1 MGQEGQSERKV
12 GSVTYQEVG
21 EEYFKKRGLRRHA
34 GVWSLWALGVG
45 AVISGEFYGWNF
57 GLGTGGFGGLAIA
70 GVLMAIMYYGLVYSI
85 AEMSP
90 ALPHTGGAYSFAR
103 SAMGP
108 WGGFLTGLAENM
120 EYVITP
126 AVVVGAMALLMQEI
140 VGGLFDVTGDPFWN
154 SLPFWALIFYVI
166 FVGINIV
173 GIEATMRFTVAITVL
188 SLAVLAFFFLAAIFS
203 GKLDFNLWTNIA
215 KDGAEI
221 PGGGGPWLPFG
232 ISGIFKS
239 LPFAIWFFLAIEE
252 VPLAA
257 EESMDPRRDV
267 PKGSVWG
274 MHTLLIAA
282 ILVLVFN
289 SALPGGAFL
298 YGASGFPL
306 LDGLYAIFGQNS
318 ATELLGLLFMIGL
331 VASFFTIIFAYGRNT
346 YSLSRAGYFP
356 KFLSKTHGMRK
367 TPHVALIAGAVVGY
381 AVFFLVWVLQQQELG
396 AQIVAALLNMAVFAA
411 VISYIMQ
418 MVSFVLLRQKMPN
431 IERPYRSK
439 WGVPGAVIAGL
450 LAAISLVAIFL
461 NEAYRP
467 GVYGVAI
474 YYVLGVLYFAIAGRH
489 RLVLSPEEEFALTQ
503 GEQGVPAAEGYVTS
517 RGGAGGDPRRRS
529 AERAQRG
536 RRRSRRR
543 RRPPASGPASRYE
556 RRARARAR
564 RSR

>member
-1 MGQEGQSERKV
+1 MGQEGQEQRKV
-12 GSVTYQEVG
+12 GSVTYKEVG
-21 EEYFKKRGLRRHA
+21 EEYFQQRGLRRHA
-34 GVWSLWALGVG
+34 GVWGLWALGVG

-57 GLGTGGFGGLAIA
+57 GLGTGGFGGLLIA
-70 GVLMAIMYYGLVYSI
+70 GILMAIMYYGLVYSI

-126 AVVVGAMALLMQEI
+126 AVVVGAISLLMQEI
-140 VGGLFDVTGDPFWN
+140 VVGIFDVTGDPWWN
-154 SLPFWALIFYVI
+154 SLPLWALLFYAI
-166 FVGINIV
+166 FVWINIV
-173 GIEATMRFTVAITVL
+173 GIEATMKFTITITVL
-188 SLAVLAFFFLAAIFS
+188 SLAVLAFFVLAAIFS
-203 GKLDFNLWTNIA
+203 GDLNFDLWTNIA
-215 KDGAEI
+215 EDGAEI
-221 PGGGGPWLPFG
+221 PEGGGPLLPFG

-267 PKGSVWG
+267 PRGSIMG

-282 ILVLVFN
+282 ALVLVFN
-289 SALPGGAFL
+289 TALPGGAFL

-306 LDGLYAIFGQNS
+306 LDGFRAIFGTGDV
-318 ATELLGLLFMIGL
+318 AYYLGLLFLIGL

-346 YSLSRAGYFP
+346 FSLSRAGYFP
-356 KFLSKTHGMRK
+356 KFLSVTHGERK

-411 VISYIMQ
+411 VISYILQ
-418 MVSFVLLRQKMPN
+418 MVSFVLLRRKLPN
-431 IERPYRSK
+431 IDRPYRSR
-439 WGVPGAVIAGL
+439 WGVPGAVIAGA
-450 LAAISLVAIFL
+450 LAAVSLIAIFL

-474 YYVLGVLYFAIAGRH
+474 YYVLGVLYFAIAGRN
-489 RLVLSPEEEFALTQ
+489 RLVLSPEEEFALTE
-503 GEQGVPAAEGYVTS
+503 GERGVPEVSYETS
-517 RGGAGGDPRRRS
+517 RAAQEAVLRGQRSGSTS
-529 AERAQRG
+529 AE
-536 RRRSRRR
+536 
-543 RRPPASGPASRYE
+543 PPSETPSG
-556 RRARARAR
+556 
-564 RSR
+564 

>member
-1 MGQEGQSERKV
+1 
-12 GSVTYQEVG
+12 
-21 EEYFKKRGLRRHA
+21 
-34 GVWSLWALGVG
+34 
-45 AVISGEFYGWNF
+45 
-57 GLGTGGFGGLAIA
+57 
-70 GVLMAIMYYGLVYSI
+70 
-85 AEMSP
+85 
-90 ALPHTGGAYSFAR
+90 
-103 SAMGP
+103 MGP
-108 WGGFLTGLAENM
+108 WGGFLTGLAENA

-173 GIEATMRFTVAITVL
+173 GIEATMRFTVTITLL
-188 SLAVLAFFFLAAIFS
+188 SLAVLAFFILAAIFS

-215 KDGAEI
+215 KGGAEI
-221 PGGGGPWLPFG
+221 PGGGGPALPFG

-282 ILVLVFN
+282 ILILVFN

-306 LDGLYAIFGQNS
+306 LDGLYAIFGQNN

-331 VASFFTIIFAYGRNT
+331 VASFFTIIYAYGRNT

-356 KFLSKTHGMRK
+356 KFLSQTHGVRK
-367 TPHVALIAGAVVGY
+367 TPYIALIAGAVVGY
-381 AVFFLVWVLQQQELG
+381 AVFFLVWALQQQELG

-418 MVSFVLLRQKMPN
+418 MTSFIMLRVKLPN
-431 IERPYRSK
+431 IARPYRSK
-439 WGVPGAVIAGL
+439 WGIPGAAIAGV
-450 LAAISLVAIFL
+450 LAATSLVAIFL
-461 NEAYRP
+461 NSGYRP

-474 YYVLGVLYFAIAGRH
+474 YYVLGVLYFAIAGRN
-489 RLVLSPEEEFALTQ
+489 RLVLSPEEEFALTL
-503 GEQGVPAAEGYVTS
+503 GEKGVPQESYETGSAAQGAIL
-517 RGGAGGDPRRRS
+517 RGAGAS
-529 AERAQRG
+529 T
-536 RRRSRRR
+536 
-543 RRPPASGPASRYE
+543 PASTTPVATTPPPDEPSG
-556 RRARARAR
+556 
-564 RSR
+564 

>member
-1 MGQEGQSERKV
+1 MSERKL

-21 EEYFKKRGLRRHA
+21 EDYFEKRGLRRHA

-45 AVISGEFYGWNF
+45 AVISGEYYGWNF
-57 GLGTGGFGGLAIA
+57 GLGTGGFWGLAVA
-70 GVLMAIMYYGLVYSI
+70 GVFMAIMYYGLVYSI

-108 WGGFLTGLAENM
+108 WGGFLTGLAENA

-126 AVVVGAMALLMQEI
+126 AVVVGAMSLLTQEI
-140 VGGLFDVTGDPFWN
+140 VAGLFDVTGDPWWN
-154 SLPFWALIFYVI
+154 SLPIWALIFYVI

-173 GIEATMRFTVAITVL
+173 GIEATMRFTVTITVL
-188 SLAVLAFFFLAAIFS
+188 SLAVLAFFILAAIFS
-203 GKLDFNLWTNIA
+203 GKLDLNLWTNIA

-221 PGGGGPWLPFG
+221 PGGGGPTLPFG

-267 PKGSVWG
+267 PRGSVWG

-298 YGASGFPL
+298 YGESGFPL
-306 LDGLYAIFGQNS
+306 LDGLYAIFGQNN
-318 ATELLGLLFMIGL
+318 ATELLGLLFLIGL

-356 KFLSKTHGMRK
+356 KFLSETHGVRQ

-381 AVFFLVWVLQQQELG
+381 AVFFLVWALQQQDLG

-418 MVSFVLLRQKMPN
+418 MVSFVLLRAKLPN
-431 IERPYRSK
+431 IARPYRSK

-450 LAAISLVAIFL
+450 LAATSLVAIFL
-461 NEAYRP
+461 NEDYRP

-474 YYVLGVLYFAIAGRH
+474 YYVLGVLYFAIAGRN

-503 GEQGVPAAEGYVTS
+503 GEQGVPQETYVTGAAAQEAIL
-517 RGGAGGDPRRRS
+517 RG
-529 AERAQRG
+529 E
-536 RRRSRRR
+536 
-543 RRPPASGPASRYE
+543 
-556 RRARARAR
+556 RARAAPTTEPSDASSDRPPP
-564 RSR
+564 SQTPTG

>member
-1 MGQEGQSERKV
+1 MSEQRKV
-12 GSVTYQEVG
+12 GSVTYKEVG
-21 EEYFKKRGLRRHA
+21 EDYFKSRGLRRHA
-34 GVWSLWALGVG
+34 GMWSLWALGVG
-45 AVISGEFYGWNF
+45 AVISGEYYGWNF
-57 GLGTGGFGGLAIA
+57 GLGTGGFGGLLIA
-70 GVLMAIMYYGLVYSI
+70 GALMAVMYYGLVYSI

-126 AVVVGAMALLMQEI
+126 AVVAGAIGLLMQEI
-140 VGGLFDVTGDPFWN
+140 VAGLFDITGSPWWN
-154 SLPFWALIFYVI
+154 SLPFWMAVFYIV

-173 GIEATMRFTVAITVL
+173 GIEATMRFTVTITVL
-188 SLAVLAFFFLAAIFS
+188 SIAVLVFFFLAAIFS
-203 GKLDFNLWTNIA
+203 GKLDFSLWTNIR
-215 KDGAEI
+215 DGGGVL

-267 PKGSVWG
+267 PRGSVLA

-282 ILVLVFN
+282 VLTLIFN
-289 SALPGGAFL
+289 TALPGGAAF
-298 YGASGFPL
+298 YGESGFPL
-306 LDGLYAIFGQNS
+306 LDGLYAIFGQGN
-318 ATELLGLLFMIGL
+318 ATELLGLLFVIGL

-356 KFLSKTHGMRK
+356 QFLSKTHGTRR

-381 AVFFLVWVLQQQELG
+381 AVAVFVYILQREELG
-396 AQIVAALLNMAVFAA
+396 TKVVAALLNMAVFAA
-411 VISYIMQ
+411 VISYVMQ
-418 MVSFVLLRQKMPN
+418 MTSFVLLRQKLPN

-439 WGVPGAVIAGL
+439 WGVPGAVIAGG
-450 LAAISLVAIFL
+450 LAAISLIAIFL
-461 NEAYRP
+461 NDAYRP

-489 RLVLSPEEEFALTQ
+489 RLVLSPEEEFALTA
-503 GEQGVPAAEGYVTS
+503 GERGVPGQEGFVASSEEQETIL
-517 RGGAGGDPRRRS
+517 RGG
-529 AERAQRG
+529 
-536 RRRSRRR
+536 
-543 RRPPASGPASRYE
+543 GPAS
-556 RRARARAR
+556 
-564 RSR
+564 

>member
-1 MGQEGQSERKV
+1 VGQEGQEQRKV

-21 EEYFKKRGLRRHA
+21 EEYFEKRGLRRHA

-57 GLGTGGFGGLAIA
+57 GLGTGGFVGLAIA

-108 WGGFLTGLAENM
+108 WGGFLTGLAENA

-188 SLAVLAFFFLAAIFS
+188 SLAVLAFFILAAIFS

-221 PGGGGPWLPFG
+221 PGGGGPALPFG

-289 SALPGGAFL
+289 TALPGGAFL

-356 KFLSKTHGMRK
+356 KFLSQTHGVRK

-381 AVFFLVWVLQQQELG
+381 AVFFLVWALQQQDLG

-418 MVSFVLLRQKMPN
+418 MVSFVLLRKRLPD

-439 WGVPGAVIAGL
+439 VGIPGAVVAGL
-450 LAAISLVAIFL
+450 LAATSLVAIFL

-474 YYVLGVLYFAIAGRH
+474 YYVLGVLYFAVAGRN

-503 GEQGVPAAEGYVTS
+503 GHQGVPQSTYVTGAAEQGAIL
-517 RGGAGGDPRRRS
+517 RGATTT
-529 AERAQRG
+529 
-536 RRRSRRR
+536 
-543 RRPPASGPASRYE
+543 PASTTPVSSTPPPDEPSG
-556 RRARARAR
+556 
-564 RSR
+564 

>member
-1 MGQEGQSERKV
+1 MSERKV

-21 EEYFKKRGLRRHA
+21 EEYFKNRGLRRHA

-45 AVISGEFYGWNF
+45 AVISGEYYGWNF

-70 GVLMAIMYYGLVYSI
+70 AIFMAIMYYGLVYSI

-126 AVVVGAMALLMQEI
+126 AVVVGAMAVLMQEI

-166 FVGINIV
+166 FVWINIV
-173 GIEATMRFTVAITVL
+173 GIEATMRFTVTITVL
-188 SLAVLAFFFLAAIFS
+188 SIAVLVFFFLAAIFS
-203 GKLDFNLWTNIA
+203 GKLDFSLWTNVA
-215 KDGAEI
+215 KDGAAI

-267 PKGSVWG
+267 PRGSIWAQ
-274 MHTLLIAA
+274 HTLVIAA
-282 ILVLVFN
+282 FLTLIFN
-289 SALPGGAFL
+289 TALPGGAHL

-306 LDGLYAIFGQNS
+306 LDGLYAIFGKGN

-356 KFLSKTHGMRK
+356 KFLSQTHGVRK

-381 AVFFLVWVLQQQELG
+381 GVFFLVWVLQQRELG
-396 AQIVAALLNMAVFAA
+396 AEIVAALLNMAVFAA
-411 VISYIMQ
+411 VISYILQ
-418 MVSFVLLRQKMPN
+418 MTSFVMLRQKLPN
-431 IERPYRSK
+431 IARPYRSK
-439 WGVPGAVIAGL
+439 WGVPGAVIAGA
-450 LAAISLVAIFL
+450 LAAVSLVACFL
-461 NEAYRP
+461 NDAYRK

-474 YYVLGVLYFAIAGRH
+474 YYGLGVLYFAIAGRN

-503 GEQGVPAAEGYVTS
+503 GEHGIPQEEGYTTS
-517 RGGAGGDPRRRS
+517 REEQEAILGSGAPS
-529 AERAQRG
+529 APSAASTQ
-536 RRRSRRR
+536 
-543 RRPPASGPASRYE
+543 PPSETPSG
-556 RRARARAR
+556 
-564 RSR
+564 

>member
-1 MGQEGQSERKV
+1 VGQEGQEQRKV

-21 EEYFKKRGLRRHA
+21 EEYFEKRGLRRHA

-57 GLGTGGFGGLAIA
+57 GLGTGGFVGLAIA
-70 GVLMAIMYYGLVYSI
+70 GVMMAIMYYGLVYSI

-108 WGGFLTGLAENM
+108 WGGFLTGLAENA

-140 VGGLFDVTGDPFWN
+140 VSGLFDVTGDPFWN

-173 GIEATMRFTVAITVL
+173 GIEATMRITVTITLL
-188 SLAVLAFFFLAAIFS
+188 SLAVLAFFILAAIFS
-203 GKLDFNLWTNIA
+203 GKLDFDLWTNIA
-215 KDGAEI
+215 KDGAAI
-221 PGGGGPWLPFG
+221 PGGGGPALPFG

-282 ILVLVFN
+282 ILILVFN
-289 SALPGGAFL
+289 TALPGGAFL

-306 LDGLYAIFGQNS
+306 LDGLYAIFGQSS

-356 KFLSKTHGMRK
+356 KFLSQTHGVRK

-381 AVFFLVWVLQQQELG
+381 AVFFLVWALQQQELG

-418 MVSFVLLRQKMPN
+418 MVSFVLLRAKLPN
-431 IERPYRSK
+431 IARPYRSK

-450 LAAISLVAIFL
+450 LAATSLVAIFL
-461 NEAYRP
+461 NDAYRP

-474 YYVLGVLYFAIAGRH
+474 YYVLGVLYFAIAGRN

-503 GEQGVPAAEGYVTS
+503 GEQGVPQESYVTGAAEQEAIL
-517 RGGAGGDPRRRS
+517 RGGTPTGAT
-529 AERAQRG
+529 
-536 RRRSRRR
+536 
-543 RRPPASGPASRYE
+543 PPPSDMPSG
-556 RRARARAR
+556 
-564 RSR
+564 